1 MRKNVKQQLALRVLS
16 TAALMAMV
24 SSIATAAFADTY
36 DLNTGSVTVET
47 KEDGFTYVTQ
57 LDNTQKDGYARNDK
71 DDILHDYQDKTGVT
85 ITSYGQQTSNT
96 ITVETAKDQTT
107 DVTLEDVFINR
118 EGAWSSD
125 SEAALTV
132 KGDGNTNIELNGNN
146 TLSSTGAH
154 AGLEKTDAEC
164 SGTLT
169 ITDDKNDD
177 GSEKEK
183 DKYGYST
190 GGNTG
195 TLAVVGGGSGGAGIG
210 GQGRIE
216 SDSRAQ
222 EIHDASNITI
232 TGGNIS
238 AGRTPE
244 GCNYNAHWNPGAGIG
259 GGSHGGDGT
268 NITITG
274 NANVDAYGSYYAAG
288 IGGSDY
294 FLEEGEDGKSYTK
307 GGDGENI
314 TISGNAK
321 VTARGWDAAG
331 IGGAEYGAGKNIQ
344 IKDNADVH
352 AYAGPNGAGIGGG
365 RGCGGEVSI
374 SGNATVFAQGDN
386 GGAGIGSGDHNCND
400 VAPERRDTTVTISD
414 NATVTAIG
422 SFNSAGIGN
431 GNDQRNLGKTD
442 ITITGGT
449 ITAIGG
455 VITKDGRIFGGCGI
469 GGGED
474 YEDGSPAQN
483 VTVTINGTT
492 GNTTVNASCAQ
503 DVESAI
509 SKGNDTADIIGYDA
523 DGVSP
528 FGEEHSVVVR
538 MYKKGSI
545 TLSDFDR
552 NTHRYNSV
560 NYNPGELYQTVHNRK
575 YMEEHPEEI
584 VDINKLKDED
594 LHDWKLVGRVVE
606 PTLEK
611 GGYADYVCGIDK
623 CGQTKRVV
631 LPKLTPEPSEPDT
644 TDPDVPGGNTPDTPN
659 KPDTPKQPD
668 GTTPAPVTPDAPVQ
682 DSTAPA
688 DTLAADTTADAAA
701 VPADAAVAPAAA
713 QNVVQDAKP
722 EAAATAAVSAA
733 ALPQTGANWLAVVG
747 SALSGMFLLA
757 AGFVLN
763 RKNRRMN

>member
-1 MRKNVKQQLALRVLS
+1 MRKNVKKQLALRVLS

-24 SSIATAAFADTY
+24 SSIATAAFAEEY
-36 DLNTGSVTVET
+36 DLTKGSVTVET
-47 KEDGFTYVTQ
+47 KDNGNTYVTQ
-57 LDNTQKDGYARNDK
+57 ANTETTDHLDT
-71 DDILHDYQDKTGVT
+71 TGVT
-85 ITSYGQQTSNT
+85 ITSNGEQTSNT

-107 DVTLEDVFINR
+107 NVTLQDVFINR
-118 EGAWSSD
+118 EKASDRD

-132 KGDGNTNIELNGNN
+132 KGDGDTNIELNGNN

-177 GSEKEK
+177 GSEKEEK

-190 GGNTG
+190 GGDTG
-195 TLAVVGGGSGGAGIG
+195 TLAVIGGGSGGAGIG

-244 GCNYNAHWNPGAGIG
+244 GCDYNAHWNPGAGIG

-294 FLEEGEDGKSYTK
+294 GSKKGEDGKWYTA
-307 GGDGENI
+307 GGNGENI

-352 AYAGPNGAGIGGG
+352 AYSGGNGAGIGGG

-386 GGAGIGSGDHNCND
+386 AGSGIGSGDYNCNE

-414 NATVTAIG
+414 NATVTAVG
-422 SFNSAGIGN
+422 AFHSAGIGN
-431 GNDQRNLGKTD
+431 GNDHRNVGKTD
-442 ITITGGT
+442 IIITGGT
-449 ITAIGG
+449 VNAISGSYFASAIGG
-455 VITKDGRIFGGCGI
+455 GK
-469 GGGED
+469 D
-474 YEDGSPAQN
+474 YEDGNPAQN

-492 GNTTVNASCAQ
+492 GNTTVNASCTE
-503 DVESAI
+503 DMESAI
-509 SKGNDTADIIGYDA
+509 SKGNGTADIIVYDA

-528 FGEEHSVVVR
+528 FGEDHSVVVR

-545 TLSDFDR
+545 TLSDYDQ
-552 NTHRYNSV
+552 NTHRYNSID
-560 NYNPGELYQTVHNRK
+560 YNPGELYQTVHNRK
-575 YMEEHPEEI
+575 YMDE
-584 VDINKLKDED
+584 NLGTSNLKDDD
-594 LHDWKLVGRVVE
+594 LHDWQLNPEGEYKE
-606 PTLEK
+606 PTLEED
-611 GGYADYVCGIDK
+611 GYADCICSIDK

-631 LPKLTPEPSEPDT
+631 LPKLTPEESGSVET
-644 TDPDVPGGNTPDTPN
+644 REVG
-659 KPDTPKQPD
+659 
-668 GTTPAPVTPDAPVQ
+668 VIFWDAAAQ
-682 DSTAPA
+682 AAPA
-688 DTLAADTTADAAA
+688 ALQGKVLSADEQTTMAAKAQVESLLADKANWKLAEDVGDLMIHPAADAAGTVYEQA
-701 VPADAAVAPAAA
+701 VKASGCQYYVIANVTA
-713 QNVVQDAKP
+713 Q
-722 EAAATAAVSAA
+722 
-733 ALPQTGANWLAVVG
+733 
-747 SALSGMFLLA
+747 
-757 AGFVLN
+757 
-763 RKNRRMN
+763 